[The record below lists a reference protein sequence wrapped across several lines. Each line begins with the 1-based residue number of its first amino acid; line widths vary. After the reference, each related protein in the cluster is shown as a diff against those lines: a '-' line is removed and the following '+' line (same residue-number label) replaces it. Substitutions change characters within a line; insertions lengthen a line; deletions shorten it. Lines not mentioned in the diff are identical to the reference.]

1 MASCALF
8 CLESIQDAQFLCC
21 WLSLQVFLQ
30 LPLLRPALLLLRL
43 RREVPAEPEWE
54 DAVPRVPGLHHR
66 GGLHLRFP
74 RGGGLPPDSVHQE
87 GASSFLP
94 VPAGRAWVFGRK
106 AWRLPCQGTTDSTV
120 TLEGG
125 TVPEVPVLIPRS
137 PTLRF
142 LGLVRCLAS
151 PGRAFWPSFSRP
163 VAELREPPP
172 HLISV
177 WNLGL
182 APGDPPKVGVGLTF
196 VQVSGLSGSEAGGSG
211 F

>member
-106 AWRLPCQGTTDSTV
+106 ARTESAAPSLSGNHRQHGDVGRQDCPRGACADPKVSD
-120 TLEGG
+120 
-125 TVPEVPVLIPRS
+125 PEVSRAGAVPGVPWA
-137 PTLRF
+137 
-142 LGLVRCLAS
+142 GLLALLLQAR
-151 PGRAFWPSFSRP
+151 GRAAGAPATSYLRLESGTGPRGPSQSRCRLDFCTGFWPQW
-163 VAELREPPP
+163 V
-172 HLISV
+172 
-177 WNLGL
+177 
-182 APGDPPKVGVGLTF
+182 
-196 VQVSGLSGSEAGGSG
+196 
-211 F
+211 